1 MSSFSDFIDVD
12 EQVLAPLFDSAVQ
25 QLTLASS
32 SPDRRN
38 VLERLCKAV
47 VLMYI
52 TSSSSFLSDELRR
65 VLQSFQDITLGHTR
79 AD

>member
-52 TSSSSFLSDELRR
+52 TSSSSFLSDELKS
-65 VLQSFQDITLGHTR
+65 VLLSFQENALGHTR